1 MVKTSYT
8 MYEDLKFG
16 SDGCTPV
23 ICSETWD
30 APQGEPNWL
39 KNPEFPPRK
48 YLRECFFPPFN
59 AEDDISLDGSC
70 SNVFWG

>member
-8 MYEDLKFG
+8 MYKGLKTG

-39 KNPEFPPRK
+39 KNP
-48 YLRECFFPPFN
+48 
-59 AEDDISLDGSC
+59 
-70 SNVFWG
+70 

>member
-8 MYEDLKFG
+8 MYKGLKTG

-23 ICSETWD
+23 ICYETWD

-39 KNPEFPPRK
+39 KNP
-48 YLRECFFPPFN
+48 
-59 AEDDISLDGSC
+59 
-70 SNVFWG
+70 